1 MCHRY
6 RYMVSHSTPSFTLTS
21 REMCNRQRREEL
33 HNMRQ
38 IQEKFPH
45 RHISN
50 LKKKGEDW
58 EPPKKDDA

>member
-1 MCHRY
+1 MAD
-6 RYMVSHSTPSFTLTS
+6 LTT

-33 HNMRQ
+33 ANMRM

-50 LKKKGEDW
+50 LKKKGQDW
-58 EPPKKDDA
+58 QPPKDDTSA